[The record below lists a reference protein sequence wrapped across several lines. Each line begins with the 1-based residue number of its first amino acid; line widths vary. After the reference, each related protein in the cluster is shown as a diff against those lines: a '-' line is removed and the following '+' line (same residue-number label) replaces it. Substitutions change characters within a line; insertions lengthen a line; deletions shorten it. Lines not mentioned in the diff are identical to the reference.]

1 MFNLETELLSRSAAD
16 LTPLVRRAL
25 DLPDSAALG
34 DLSAQW
40 QQLSGGVGGGIGGTA
55 VYRVSGTAQV
65 DGQPRRWSLIAKL
78 LYARP
83 DEDPH
88 SSHYWRREALIY
100 RYGLLENLPGTLA
113 APRSFGVEDI
123 DDAACLVWMQAIQD
137 DSPVH
142 WSLAEF
148 GLAARHL
155 GEFNGAYLAGHAL
168 PDAPWLSRN
177 WIRQDVARFASQL
190 SRMEPYRRHQPIRRW
205 LPDDVMIRAARL
217 WDDRHVFLDALDQL
231 PQTLCHYD
239 AFRRNLLIRQRPD
252 GRPQTVAVDWSFL
265 GGGPLGAELV
275 ALFWVSCVF
284 AEARADQTQELDA
297 CIFENYVEGLRA
309 AGWQGDPRLARLG
322 YTAAMGLRR
331 LAGMAI
337 NAPVFASL
345 IEAGGS
351 LPPERLDCLI
361 AAGAQIERGVEEA
374 RALIDLV
381 G

>member
-1 MFNLETELLSRSAAD
+1 MFNLESELLSRSAAE

-25 DLPDSAALG
+25 DLADGAALG
-34 DLSAQW
+34 DISAEW

-78 LYARP
+78 LVARP
-83 DEDPH
+83 DEAPH
-88 SSHYWRREALIY
+88 SSHYWRREASIY
-100 RYGLLENLPGTLA
+100 RYGLLEDLPGTLA
-113 APRSFGVEDI
+113 APRSFGVEDLG
-123 DDAACLVWMQAIQD
+123 DAACLVWMEAVQD
-137 DSPVH
+137 DSPLH
-142 WSLAEF
+142 WSLREF

-155 GEFNGAYLAGHAL
+155 GEFNGAYLAGETM
-168 PDAPWLSRN
+168 PDVPWLSRD
-177 WIRQDVARFASQL
+177 WIRQDVARFASQVSQL
-190 SRMEPYRRHQPIRRW
+190 EPYRRHEAIRRW
-205 LPDDVMIRAARL
+205 LPDEIMTRAARL
-217 WDDRHVFLDALDQL
+217 WDDRHVFLDALDRL

-252 GRPQTVAVDWSFL
+252 GSAQTVAVDWSFL

-275 ALFWVSCVF
+275 ALFWVSYVF

-297 CIFENYVEGLRA
+297 CLFENYVEGLRT
-309 AGWQGDPRLARLG
+309 AGWRGDPRLARLG

-361 AAGAQIERGVEEA
+361 AAGAKIERGVEEA
-374 RALIDLV
+374 RALIDMV